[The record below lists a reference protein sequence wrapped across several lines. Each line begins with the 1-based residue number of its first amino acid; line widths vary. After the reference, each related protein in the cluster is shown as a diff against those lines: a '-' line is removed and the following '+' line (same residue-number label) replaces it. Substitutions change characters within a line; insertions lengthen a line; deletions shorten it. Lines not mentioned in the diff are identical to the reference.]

1 MKYKTN
7 LSTTLFFKIKLIS
20 KLENGKYKTTI
31 YVCPPFGKLSW
42 LLWGL
47 FNIKHEVKIKNY

>member
-7 LSTTLFFKIKLIS
+7 LSTRLLFKTKFIS
-20 KLENGKYKTTI
+20 KVENGKCLVTI
-31 YVCPPFGKLSW
+31 ELHARFGKLSW